1 MGVRVH
7 TVDEL
12 HWKMGHISPA
22 VIRRLM
28 EQKVVLGLKLDIKSE
43 ASFCP
48 TCTKAKPTRKPI
60 PKERVEYVSQALGDK
75 IHSDVWG
82 PATPK
87 NYNGRLYY
95 VSFTDDYTRWT
106 TIYCI
111 S

>member
-1 MGVRVH
+1 MH

-12 HWKMGHISPA
+12 HRKMGHISPA
-22 VIRRLM
+22 VIKCLI
-28 EQKVVLGLKLDIKSE
+28 EQKFVLGLELDVKSE

-48 TCTKAKPTRKPI
+48 TCTQAKPTHKPI
-60 PKERVEYVSQALGDK
+60 PKEQVKYVSQGLGDK

-82 PATPK
+82 PATPQS
-87 NYNGRLYY
+87 YNGKLYY

-111 S
+111 SRK